1 MVTAFRTAFAL
12 LAAVAAGT
20 AAAADWPRWRGPNGA
35 GTAEGT
41 LPDKPD
47 LLWKAELPGT
57 GAGFPIIVGGKVFLQ
72 TASADG
78 TTRALVCLTAT
89 DGKTA
94 WATAHD
100 ARKAASHPKSGQVAS
115 TPAADGAAIY
125 CVWWDGPL
133 RDRPG
138 AEAHRGGAAEDAR
151 GRELLPPH
159 RGAAG
164 PGRG

>member
-78 TTRALVCLTAT
+78 TTRTLVCLTAT

-94 WATAHD
+94 AMVKLSCIHRM
-100 ARKAASHPKSGQVAS
+100 ARRARPPRGQRKFRYRRKTVA
-115 TPAADGAAIY
+115 
-125 CVWWDGPL
+125 
-133 RDRPG
+133 
-138 AEAHRGGAAEDAR
+138 
-151 GRELLPPH
+151 
-159 RGAAG
+159 
-164 PGRG
+164 